1 MHSSRTPRDHVS
13 AVVAAH
19 GALAYQVAQAS
30 ALLRANAYDKYAA
43 HLEEHRAELNVAIG
57 ELALWFD
64 SFGDWLPI
72 DVGSGLHAATSDGV
86 VAGGSF
92 ETQLHTVRESLKA
105 GLRRLLGEVADA
117 RSGLAGA
124 GLPAGE
130 ITAYRRVIRLWAG
143 EAIDVVAAVHRLA
156 LADHYIR
163 RLGLLAGGR
172 AGREGVDLLRRWM
185 HELEEADREGEL
197 ELAATCGYEQ
207 FVERY
212 RAESAG

>member
-1 MHSSRTPRDHVS
+1 MS

-19 GALAYQVAQAS
+19 GALAHRVAQAS
-30 ALLRANAYDKYAA
+30 ALLRANAYDRYAA

-64 SFGDWLPI
+64 SFGDWPPI
-72 DVGSGLHAATSDGV
+72 DVGSGLYAPTSDGV
-86 VAGGSF
+86 VAGASF
-92 ETQLHTVRESLKA
+92 EAQMHTVREGLKA

-117 RSGLAGA
+117 RAGLDRA